1 MNILKLP
8 TPLLL
13 FVGCRHEFCVP
24 TLVSFRASFCA
35 GISFF
40 ALFLLSTFVDT
51 INEKEFF
58 CLNNFFTSWLF
69 LASQIASETSKK
81 WFFMALVASLC
92 TVGRRT
98 DDEWTTNGRRT
109 DGWKWRQ
116 LQVLLPIELRVR
128 APLITPLITK
138 TLFMVKTKTQMRSKF
153 ILAWNLM
160 SITLAKYEIG
170 YLKEKR
176 RVESSF
182 PDETVC
188 SAKFCCLRLPRRSSK
203 SFQGNHSLN
212 LAILILY
219 SGQFWKAV

>member
-8 TPLLL
+8 DPLLL

-35 GISFF
+35 EISFF

-58 CLNNFFTSWLF
+58 CLNNFFPSWLF

-98 DDEWTTNGRRT
+98 DDEWTTDGRRR

-116 LQVLLPIELRVR
+116 LRVLLSIELRVR

-138 TLFMVKTKTQMRSKF
+138 TLFMVKTKTQMRWKF
-153 ILAWNLM
+153 ILM
-160 SITLAKYEIG
+160 SITCK
-170 YLKEKR
+170 
-176 RVESSF
+176 
-182 PDETVC
+182 
-188 SAKFCCLRLPRRSSK
+188 
-203 SFQGNHSLN
+203 
-212 LAILILY
+212 
-219 SGQFWKAV
+219 